1 MGIRDRPTA
10 PRSPW
15 QNGHAERL
23 IGSMPI
29 GAHELGSHAVLL
41 ITKYMLDAGA
51 HLRRLTPSRDA
62 MASMLSS
69 RLARNMLRVAI
80 ARAISKATPSSIAFA
95 APLPIISRTP
105 FPARRRLAVID
116 RTKSSTEIR
125 WLGRRVGHYARH
137 DCGSIETFSDAES
150 NRVLQGY
157 RSFVSS
163 SNGSRTASRSK

>member
-15 QNGHAERL
+15 QNGHTERL
-23 IGSMPI
+23 IDSMPV
-29 GAHELGSHAVLL
+29 GAHERGAHAVLL

-69 RLARNMLRVAI
+69 RPARNMLRVAI

-95 APLPIISRTP
+95 APLPITSRTP

-116 RTKSSTEIR
+116 RTKGSTESVGFGGGAGIT
-125 WLGRRVGHYARH
+125 LAPIAGRLNY
-137 DCGSIETFSDAES
+137 T
-150 NRVLQGY
+150 
-157 RSFVSS
+157 
-163 SNGSRTASRSK
+163 

>member
-1 MGIRDRPTA
+1 MGIFDRPTA

-51 HLRRLTPSRDA
+51 HLRCLTPSRDA

-69 RLARNMLRVAI
+69 PPARNMLRVAI
-80 ARAISKATPSSIAFA
+80 AWAISKATPSSIAFA
-95 APLPIISRTP
+95 APLPITSRTP
-105 FPARRRLAVID
+105 FPARRGLR
-116 RTKSSTEIR
+116 
-125 WLGRRVGHYARH
+125 
-137 DCGSIETFSDAES
+137 
-150 NRVLQGY
+150 
-157 RSFVSS
+157 
-163 SNGSRTASRSK
+163 

>member
-1 MGIRDRPTA
+1 MGIRARPTA

-15 QNGHAERL
+15 QNGHTERL
-23 IGSMPI
+23 IGSMRI

-69 RLARNMLRVAI
+69 RPARNMLRVAI
-80 ARAISKATPSSIAFA
+80 ARAIREARPSSIAFA
-95 APLPIISRTP
+95 APLPITSRTP

-116 RTKSSTEIR
+116 RTKGSTESVG
-125 WLGRRVGHYARH
+125 LGG
-137 DCGSIETFSDAES
+137 
-150 NRVLQGY
+150 
-157 RSFVSS
+157 
-163 SNGSRTASRSK
+163 ASGITLDTMAVRLSPTKIWASPIWIWRAPS